1 MIHRFNA
8 ISTAQHNSFC
18 KKKKNWQPISKTYM
32 GDVAKR
38 VEYKDPELTSSHR
51 HTKTKI
57 IYKAIIDM
65 NNKKISRKKSSTTK
79 DIKKEI
85 Q

>member
-1 MIHRFNA
+1 MWP
-8 ISTAQHNSFC
+8 T
-18 KKKKNWQPISKTYM
+18 KKGEEGLYQEY
-32 GDVAKR
+32 R
-38 VEYKDPELTSSHR
+38 VGQIEHALTSSHR

-65 NNKKISRKKSSTTK
+65 NDKKISRKKSSTTK

-85 Q
+85 QQDG

>member
-1 MIHRFNA
+1 
-8 ISTAQHNSFC
+8 
-18 KKKKNWQPISKTYM
+18 M

-57 IYKAIIDM
+57 MYKAIIDM